1 MENDYKQKVDAV
13 AKKEDLTP
21 EDFEFLA
28 IYFEKDIMAVVADVV
43 ERRTVLQLA
52 WSAGQYLN

>member
-1 MENDYKQKVDAV
+1 MENDYKQKVNAI
-13 AKKEDLTP
+13 AKKEDLVP

-28 IYFEKDIMAVVADVV
+28 VYFEKDIMAVIADVV

-52 WSAGQYLN
+52 WNAGQYLN